1 MVGKLHYGRKPLPSV
16 NASLKNELR
25 VLRAQRGWSQAE
37 LGDRIGVSRQA
48 INAVETGK
56 FDPSLPLAMRL
67 AKLFGRRVEEIFTL
81 DESER

>member
-1 MVGKLHYGRKPLPSV
+1 V

>member
-1 MVGKLHYGRKPLPSV
+1 M
-16 NASLKNELR
+16 KNELR

>member
-1 MVGKLHYGRKPLPSV
+1 M